1 MGDSG
6 KIYITIS
13 DTRGGSG
20 AGVGN
25 ETDTNITQSK
35 QGSKLGSFIWH
46 RFYNAVESQAKQ
58 YVNYTI
64 GNIGNFTGNYSAQR
78 NAEEGIKIAN
88 MLMSLGSST
97 VNAFVSFGGG
107 VQGGV
112 AAAVVASISIGSE
125 AMNIYYREKSESFQ
139 NRKTNRNIEMMR
151 RRLGLEGLTDGSRTG
166 GY

>member
-20 AGVGN
+20 TGVSN
-25 ETDTNITQSK
+25 EADTGDVSQKKESTLAK
-35 QGSKLGSFIWH
+35 YARH
-46 RFYNAVESQAKQ
+46 RFFNFVESQAKQ

-64 GNIGNFTGNYSAQR
+64 GNIGNFTGNYTAQR
-78 NAEEGIKIAN
+78 DAEEAMKNI
-88 MLMSLGSST
+88 ST
-97 VNAFVSFGGG
+97 IINIGVSVAAGAKMGGWVGALIGG
-107 VQGGV
+107 V
-112 AAAVVASISIGSE
+112 ISVGSE
-125 AMNIYYREKSESFQ
+125 AINFAYREKSESFQ

-151 RRLGLEGLTDGSRTG
+151 KRLGLEGLTDGSRTG